1 MMTKTPYELL
11 ARFNTQGQVSGVSV
25 RYLTTLN
32 GKVYEGDPEPLSG
45 TSDPA
50 FTAFASQFSAA
61 IVLERDALKTQ
72 VDELTQAKQTVEQ
85 QLQSS
90 NATIDN
96 KTAQLATVEAEKQQ
110 VQQLL
115 DAANARINALLSE
128 VPYNPRVIEA
138 SAFIN
143 RTTPEEMLTL
153 FGSDDPN
160 VQAIA
165 AMLLEYKAND
175 WRIELDSQEMQQA
188 VGYLQLIGLVS
199 EQRAAALLRDGTR
212 AEAYVNDGS
221 T

>member
-1 MMTKTPYELL
+1 MTQTPYELL
-11 ARFNTQGQVSGVSV
+11 ARFNSNGSVSGVSV
-25 RYLTTLN
+25 RYLFSLN
-32 GKVYEGDPEPLSG
+32 GKVIEGDPEPLSG

-61 IVLERDALKTQ
+61 IVANRDQLKTQ
-72 VDELTQAKQTVEQ
+72 VDELTEAKQTVEQ
-85 QLQSS
+85 QLQSA
-90 NATIDN
+90 NATIDD

-110 VQQLL
+110 VQELL
-115 DAANARINALLSE
+115 DAANARINALLNE
-128 VPYNPRVIEA
+128 VPYDPRVIEA

-160 VQAIA
+160 VQQIA
-165 AMLLEYKAND
+165 QMLLQYKAND

-188 VGYLQLIGLVS
+188 VGYLHMIGLVS

>member
-1 MMTKTPYELL
+1 MTTTPYELL

-61 IVLERDALKTQ
+61 IVAERDKLKTQ
-72 VDELTQAKQTVEQ
+72 VNELIEAKQIVEQ
-85 QLQSS
+85 QLQTA
-90 NATIDN
+90 NATIET
-96 KTAQLATVEAEKQQ
+96 KTAQIATLESDKQDLQ
-110 VQQLL
+110 KLL
-115 DAANARINALLSE
+115 DAANQRINELLNE
-128 VPYNPRVIEA
+128 VPYNPRLIEA
-138 SAFIN
+138 SAFNN
-143 RTTPEEMLTL
+143 RTTSEEMLQL
-153 FGSDDPN
+153 FGSQDPN
-160 VQAIA
+160 VKQIA

-175 WRIELDSQEMQQA
+175 WPIDLDSPEMQQS
-188 VGYLQLIGLVS
+188 VGYLQLIGLLS
-199 EQRAAALLRDGTR
+199 EQRAAQLLRDATR